1 MHTALLSVP
10 FDLDNCGTR
19 AAVLFHHEVTV
30 ARVVKQLTGGGSA
43 DRHVAA
49 FLQLYRRRELA
60 LPPDTEGC
68 QHCVFLINIMKHLKN
83 HNASQHDNVCPVL
96 CLK

>member
-19 AAVLFHHEVTV
+19 AAVLFHHEAPV
-30 ARVVKQLTGGGSA
+30 ARVVKQLTGGSA